1 MELTRRQ
8 FIITASTATA
18 AVALPATYVS
28 ATREIKQQFNKFTDF
43 TSKQVEEL
51 DKYIVASVMSSI
63 VSMLFLAYTLKCF
76 LWYLLDNHFT
86 LAHFI
91 VLKS

>member
-8 FIITASTATA
+8 FIVSASTAVA

-43 TSKQVEEL
+43 TSKQIEEL
-51 DKYIVASVMSSI
+51 DKYVVASVIPSI
-63 VSMLFLAYTLKCF
+63 VSMLFLAYTLEMF
-76 LWYLLDNHFT
+76 SLVSSLIIILLSLILLF
-86 LAHFI
+86 
-91 VLKS
+91 